1 MNTEQVHRALA
12 LALGLLLL
20 FHGIDKAMN
29 GIGHI
34 ESMLG
39 NYDLTAKYKE
49 YLAYGVYIGEIV
61 APVMLIASK
70 YIRIA
75 AAIVAV
81 NMLVAIFLKSSDKI
95 FTLGEH
101 GGWSIELPFL
111 YLLLASILALWKYP
125 SK

>member
-1 MNTEQVHRALA
+1 MTTEQVHKALA

-20 FHGIDKAMN
+20 FHGMDKAMN
-29 GIGHI
+29 GIEHI

-39 NYDLTAKYKE
+39 NYKWTNPYKE
-49 YLAYGVYIGEIV
+49 YLAYTVYIGEIV
-61 APVMLIASK
+61 APIMLISAK

-75 AAIVAV
+75 AGIVAV
-81 NMLVAIFLKSSDKI
+81 NMLVAIFLVYSEEILS
-95 FTLGEH
+95 LGEH

>member
-1 MNTEQVHRALA
+1 MNTEQVHRILA

-20 FHGIDKAMN
+20 FHGVDKVTN
-29 GIGHI
+29 GIDHI

-39 NYDLTAKYKE
+39 NYDLTSKYKE

-61 APVMLIASK
+61 APLMLITAK
-70 YIRIA
+70 YIRLA
-75 AAIVAV
+75 ATIVAL
-81 NMLVAIFLKSSDKI
+81 NMLVAIFLVSSNKI
-95 FTLGEH
+95 FTLGAH

-111 YLLLASILALWKYP
+111 YLLMATLLALWKYP